1 MKDISLTPLG
11 WRGIIAKEFTFEN
24 VEILSQA
31 IAVYLKEQITTPVVI
46 VGFDNRFLSEEFAR
60 TAAEVLIGNQ
70 IKVLFCASA
79 TPTPA
84 IAYEIIRRKASA
96 GIIITASHNPPIYNG
111 LKFNTAHGGSASKE
125 ITSKINQY
133 VDTISQVNKLD
144 YRKGKVTG
152 MVEEIYP
159 KDEYLSHI
167 KSIIDIS
174 VFKRKTKKICVVID
188 PLYGSAAEYLGDV
201 LTDIGCRVVPLH
213 THRDPLFGNNAPD
226 PKEITLQELAE
237 KVVLHNAQIGVAT
250 DGDADRFGIVD
261 INGDYISPNYII
273 ALLCN
278 YLLKNR
284 TQDGIIVRTIST
296 THMLDAIA
304 KKYNIPCIETKPGF
318 RNVTKWMKKDKVILG
333 CEESG
338 GITVGEHIPE
348 KDGILGCLLTIEMV
362 QAEGKSIKNMLEEL
376 FQEIGTYF
384 SKRIDLPIMNE
395 NNLVNIISQRPP
407 QKFGNISVKD
417 SKDGKFILE
426 DGSWILFRQSS
437 TEPLLRIYV
446 ETYSQE
452 QLNTLI
458 DICMEF
464 VEKQQ
469 SF

>member
-1 MKDISLTPLG
+1 
-11 WRGIIAKEFTFEN
+11 
-24 VEILSQA
+24 
-31 IAVYLKEQITTPVVI
+31 
-46 VGFDNRFLSEEFAR
+46 
-60 TAAEVLIGNQ
+60 
-70 IKVLFCASA
+70 
-79 TPTPA
+79 
-84 IAYEIIRRKASA
+84 
-96 GIIITASHNPPIYNG
+96 
-111 LKFNTAHGGSASKE
+111 
-125 ITSKINQY
+125 
-133 VDTISQVNKLD
+133 
-144 YRKGKVTG
+144 
-152 MVEEIYP
+152 
-159 KDEYLSHI
+159 
-167 KSIIDIS
+167 
-174 VFKRKTKKICVVID
+174 
-188 PLYGSAAEYLGDV
+188 
-201 LTDIGCRVVPLH
+201 
-213 THRDPLFGNNAPD
+213 
-226 PKEITLQELAE
+226 
-237 KVVLHNAQIGVAT
+237 
-250 DGDADRFGIVD
+250 
-261 INGDYISPNYII
+261 
-273 ALLCN
+273 
-278 YLLKNR
+278 
-284 TQDGIIVRTIST
+284 
-296 THMLDAIA
+296 
-304 KKYNIPCIETKPGF
+304 
-318 RNVTKWMKKDKVILG
+318 MKKDKVILG